1 MKIGLANFQG
11 GLYHPYDP
19 NNDMETSR
27 MNDNDSGTFDR
38 RTVLKAAGAAGMMLA
53 TSAFG
58 ATPRKRYAVVGVGS
72 RARMYT
78 NAITGKYRDGHEIV
92 GICDSNA
99 GRLALATRKVTE
111 SGASQPRG
119 YLAKDFDRMLAET
132 KPQFVIVTTTDASH
146 DDYIVRAL
154 DAGCDV
160 ITEKPM
166 TTTAAKAP
174 RILDAVKRSGR
185 HIRVAFNYRYS
196 PPRSQVKDLLMSGEI
211 GDVLSVDFTWL
222 LNTVHGADY
231 FRRWH
236 SNKASSGGLMVHKAT
251 HHFDLVNW
259 WLGAQPEL
267 VQAMGSRQFYTPAT
281 AKRMGL
287 EGHHERCLTCPEK
300 KKCNFYFDLAGDP
313 GLKALY
319 LDNEKHDGYFRDQCV
334 WRPEINIEDTMTVNV
349 RYDNG
354 VQLNYGLQAYDAWEG
369 YHIAFNGTKGRI
381 EHSIV
386 ESGGAAGAAAVQSK
400 SNMVTTRVIPL
411 RGATRDIEPW
421 TGTGGHGGGDD
432 TMLEEIFGTAPADKY
447 KRVSDERAGAYSAL
461 VGIAANRC
469 FETGQPVRIA
479 DLVTGLT
486 PPERAPMP
494 GRSTPLPM
502 PLWIKIP

>member
-1 MKIGLANFQG
+1 
-11 GLYHPYDP
+11 
-19 NNDMETSR
+19 
-27 MNDNDSGTFDR
+27 MNEKDSGPIDR
-38 RTVLKAAGAAGMMLA
+38 RTVLKVAGAAGLMLA
-53 TSAFG
+53 TGAYA

-72 RARMYT
+72 RARMFT
-78 NAITGKYRDGHEIV
+78 NAITGKYRDGNEIV
-92 GICDSNA
+92 AVCDTNA
-99 GRLALATRKVTE
+99 GRLGLAVKRIAGT
-111 SGASQPRG
+111 GASEPRP
-119 YLAKDFDRMLAET
+119 YMAADFDRMIRET
-132 KPQFVIVTTTDASH
+132 KPQFIIVTTTDSTH

-166 TTTAAKAP
+166 TTTAEKAQ

-185 HIRVAFNYRYS
+185 HIRVTFNYRYS
-196 PPRSQVKDLLMSGEI
+196 PPRSQIKDMLMNGEI

-236 SNKASSGGLMVHKAT
+236 SNKANSGGLMVHKST

-267 VQAMGSRQFYTPAT
+267 VHAFGSRQFYTPDT

-287 EGHHERCLTCPEK
+287 ESHHQRCLTCPEK
-300 KKCNFYFDLAGDP
+300 NKCNFYFDLAADP

-334 WRPEINIEDTMTVNV
+334 WRPEINIEDTMNVMV

-354 VQLNYGLQAYDAWEG
+354 AQLNYALSAYDAWEG

-381 EHSIV
+381 EHRIV
-386 ESGGAAGAAAVQSK
+386 ESGGAAGAAKVQSA
-400 SNMVTTRVIPL
+400 STGISTRVIPL
-411 RGATRDIEPW
+411 RGAARDIEPW

-432 TMLEEIFGTAPADKY
+432 AMLTEIFGDAPADKY
-447 KRVSDERAGAYSAL
+447 KRVSDERAGAYSIL
-461 VGIAANRC
+461 VGVAANRC
-469 FETGQPVRIA
+469 FETGKSVRIA

-486 PPERAPMP
+486 PPDRAPMP
-494 GRSTPLPM
+494 DRATPVPM
-502 PLWIKIP
+502 PIRIKIP